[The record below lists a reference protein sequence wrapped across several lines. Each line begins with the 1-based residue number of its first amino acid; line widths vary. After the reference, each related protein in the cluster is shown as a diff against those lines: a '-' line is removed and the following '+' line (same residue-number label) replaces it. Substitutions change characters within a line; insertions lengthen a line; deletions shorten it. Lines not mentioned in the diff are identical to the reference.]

1 MVRTMK
7 EYITVGKNIQKK
19 ENPVARLV
27 QIACSYESKVYLEDD
42 ARKINA
48 KSIMG
53 MMAFKLNSG
62 MKLAIIAE
70 GSDEEQAV
78 KEMEKYLIA

>member
-1 MVRTMK
+1 MK
-7 EYITVGKNIQKK
+7 EYVTVGKNIQKK
-19 ENPVARLV
+19 ENPVAKLV
-27 QIACSYESKVYLEDD
+27 QIACRYESKVYLEDD

-62 MKLAIIAE
+62 KELAIVAE
-70 GSDEEQAV
+70 GSDEEEAV
-78 KEMEKYLIA
+78 KEMEQYLAV

>member
-1 MVRTMK
+1 MK
-7 EYITVGKNIQKK
+7 EYITIGNGIQKR
-19 ENPVARLV
+19 ENQIAELV
-27 QIACSYESKVYLEDD
+27 QIACSYESKVYLEDE

-62 MKLAIIAE
+62 KELAIVAE
-70 GSDEEQAV
+70 GSDEEEAV
-78 KEMEKYLIA
+78 KGMEQYLVV